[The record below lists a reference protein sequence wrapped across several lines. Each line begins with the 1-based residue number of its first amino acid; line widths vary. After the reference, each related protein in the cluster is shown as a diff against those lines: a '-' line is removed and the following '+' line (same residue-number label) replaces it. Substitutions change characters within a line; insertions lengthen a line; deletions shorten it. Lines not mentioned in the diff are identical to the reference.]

1 MEIAYNKIVRKAGIR
16 MSIAGVIILVELFCI
31 LQAIAMKKA
40 KKKLVRFLS
49 LAIGVIGEIVGFVIY
64 FASYIPYLLNMSSK
78 SVLSENQYLG
88 IMICVIFAP
97 CLTGSL
103 LGILYAKYA
112 GKRRMLYFIPV
123 LIFLIAYIAML
134 VLGFGMVSIKEVI
147 WLFLFLISGFLLS
160 GDKFWGSIFG
170 MIPAAY
176 FIFMST
182 EYTGQVINIELPL
195 GIVLIIFY
203 LICSF
208 VVYRGSKKIIA
219 EVGE

>member
-1 MEIAYNKIVRKAGIR
+1 

-40 KKKLVRFLS
+40 KKKWLKFLPLMLS
-49 LAIGVIGEIVGFVIY
+49 GIGEISGFIIY
-64 FASYIPYLLNMSSK
+64 FVSYLLYMLNMYSK

-97 CLTGSL
+97 CLIGSL

-134 VLGFGMVSIKEVI
+134 VLGFGLVSIKEVI

-160 GDKFWGSIFG
+160 GDKFWGSVFG
-170 MIPAAY
+170 MIPAVV

-182 EYTGQVINIELPL
+182 EHTGQVVNIELPL
-195 GIVLIIFY
+195 GIGLIIYY

-208 VVYRGSKKIIA
+208 IVYKGNRKNRE
-219 EVGE
+219 EVGEL

>member
-1 MEIAYNKIVRKAGIR
+1 

-31 LQAIAMKKA
+31 FQVIAMKKA
-40 KKKLVRFLS
+40 KKKWLRYLP
-49 LAIGVIGEIVGFVIY
+49 LAISGIGELAGFAIY
-64 FASYIPYLLNMSSK
+64 FASYIPYMLNMSSK

-97 CLTGSL
+97 CLIGSL

-147 WLFLFLISGFLLS
+147 WLLLFLISGFLLS

-170 MIPAAY
+170 MIPAVI

-182 EYTGQVINIELPL
+182 EHTGQVVNIELPL
-195 GIVLIIFY
+195 GIGLIIYY

-208 VVYRGSKKIIA
+208 IVFKGNRKNRE
-219 EVGE
+219 EVGEL

>member
-1 MEIAYNKIVRKAGIR
+1 
-16 MSIAGVIILVELFCI
+16 MSIAGVIILAELFCI
-31 LQAIAMKKA
+31 LQAIAIKKA
-40 KKKLVRFLS
+40 KKKWLKFLPLILS
-49 LAIGVIGEIVGFVIY
+49 GIGEFSGLIIY
-64 FASYIPYLLNMSSK
+64 FVSYLLYTLNMYSK

-97 CLTGSL
+97 CLIGSL

-147 WLFLFLISGFLLS
+147 WLLLFLISGFLLS

-170 MIPAAY
+170 MIPAVI

-182 EYTGQVINIELPL
+182 EHTGQVVNIELPL
-195 GIVLIIFY
+195 GIGLIIYY

-208 VVYRGSKKIIA
+208 IVYKGNRKNRE
-219 EVGE
+219 EVGEL

>member
-1 MEIAYNKIVRKAGIR
+1 MVYNKIVGKAGMR

-40 KKKLVRFLS
+40 KKKWLRFLP
-49 LAIGVIGEIVGFVIY
+49 LAISGIGEIAGFGIY
-64 FASYIPYLLNMSSK
+64 FASYIPYLLNVSSK

-112 GKRRMLYFIPV
+112 GKRKMLYFVPALMFI
-123 LIFLIAYIAML
+123 IAYMVML
-134 VLGFGMVSIKEVI
+134 VLGFGMVSVKEVS
-147 WLFLFLISGFLLS
+147 WLFLFLISGFLL
-160 GDKFWGSIFG
+160 GGGKFWGSIFG
-170 MIPAAY
+170 MIPAVD
-176 FIFMST
+176 FIYMST

-195 GIVLIIFY
+195 GIVLIIYY

-208 VVYRGSKKIIA
+208 VVYRGSKKIRA

>member
-1 MEIAYNKIVRKAGIR
+1 

-123 LIFLIAYIAML
+123 LMFIIAYMVML
-134 VLGFGMVSIKEVI
+134 VFGFGIVSVKEVV
-147 WLFLFLISGFLLS
+147 WLLLFLISGFLLS
-160 GDKFWGSIFG
+160 GGKFWGSVFG
-170 MIPAAY
+170 MLPAVA
-176 FIFMST
+176 FIYMST
-182 EYTGQVINIELPL
+182 EYTGQAINIEMPL
-195 GIVLIIFY
+195 GIALIIYY
-203 LICSF
+203 LVCSF
-208 VVYRGSKKIIA
+208 IVYRGSK
-219 EVGE
+219 EDE